1 MQPNKLKT
9 TSTYAKLTAMAGAIA
24 AVLAGGQGVADVP
37 KTKATTHPDAP
48 GSAAYRSAVQKTA
61 AMVSDST
68 AQRMARR
75 HGLDILNLTW
85 EDTGRYKG
93 SSVGPNISDMTIQ
106 VAARNPQT
114 RQLDVTCMPV
124 IRYPNY
130 SDKTCDLDPRD
141 FELLVGNQASG
152 SEGSLKRVSLY
163 EFLQEPTAFL
173 THPASWSGNKSKTLL
188 APNRDSKVLV
198 SAQAC
203 FLPVPKQGK
212 ATFNPVVFNYQSYA
226 KNPAVLTIL
235 ATREGTSATIIDN
248 TRDAFETGAVWG
260 QRLFHN
266 ARGQRASLTG
276 ERESDFKANHHN
288 DISPDSPTVA
298 KTEAGLN
305 MVLLIQVP
313 LKQKERP
320 RRMYEMDKVAMAAPA
335 TDAGSIRRRAAS
347 NVENAVIGHGA
358 MEGPYTEIDNL
369 PIERDS
375 RFPVRVTVQFY
386 KATDNGVV
394 SAEDLQAIKTQV
406 DRVYAHSETVGSL
419 VTQGETGRITEY
431 AGAKVQPADW
441 WQTFWHDYV
450 QHFHVSREVA
460 IQRLHKLLGQNYQ
473 SLPVTDLYVRHLLRH
488 HNS

>member
-1 MQPNKLKT
+1 MQHKQSK
-9 TSTYAKLTAMAGAIA
+9 SSKISAKVTAVAGAIA
-24 AVLAGGQGVADVP
+24 AVLTGGKGVADIP
-37 KTKATTHPDAP
+37 KTNATTHPDAP
-48 GSAAYRSAVQKTA
+48 SSAAYRSAVQKTA
-61 AMVSDST
+61 GMVSDST
-68 AQRMARR
+68 AQRTARQ

-85 EDTGRYKG
+85 EDTGRFKS

-114 RQLDVTCMPV
+114 HQLDVTCMPV
-124 IRYPNY
+124 IRCPNF

-173 THPASWSGNKSKTLL
+173 THPASWSGNKAKSLL

-235 ATREGTSATIIDN
+235 ATREGTSTTIIDN
-248 TRDAFETGAVWG
+248 ARDAFETGAVWG

-266 ARGQRASLTG
+266 AHGQRASLTG
-276 ERESDFKANHHN
+276 ERESDFKANHHG
-288 DISPDSPTVA
+288 DVPPDSPVVA

-320 RRMYEMDKVAMAAPA
+320 QSLYKMSAMAGAAPGNV
-335 TDAGSIRRRAAS
+335 DKLRRRADS

-369 PIERDS
+369 PIERDP

-386 KATDNGVV
+386 KATDNGIV
-394 SAEDLQAIKTQV
+394 SANDLQAIKTQI
-406 DRVYAHSETVGSL
+406 DRVYAHSASVGSL
-419 VTQGETGRITEY
+419 VTQGQTGRITEY

-441 WQTFWHDYV
+441 WQNFWHDYE
-450 QHFHVSREVA
+450 QHFHVSRETA
-460 IQRLHKLLGQNYQ
+460 IQRLHKLLGHDYERQ
-473 SLPVTDLYVRHLLRH
+473 PMTDLYVRHILRRH
-488 HNS
+488 GA